1 MIAVR
6 QHPDPAVSAYDA
18 VTGRRSVRAFLAD
31 AVPDETVDRILSAAA
46 RAPSGQ
52 NMQPWL
58 VHVVTGDTRA
68 RLCREVASAVRQG
81 ERSDEY
87 AYFPPEIREPYR
99 ARRRKVGFDLFAI
112 YGIGR
117 DDIAGRQEALLRNFD
132 FFGAPVGLFFTMER
146 DWGLGAWIDMGN
158 YMTNVMTLAPAFG
171 LATCPQQAWAEY
183 GAAVRRVLPVP
194 EGHVIVSGMALGVA
208 DPDAAVNRLLTDRE
222 PTSAFV
228 VRHG

>member
-1 MIAVR
+1 MVD
-6 QHPDPAVSAYDA
+6 PDKRVSAYDA
-18 VTGRRSVRAFLAD
+18 IAGRRSVRAFLPVPVAD
-31 AVPDETVDRILSAAA
+31 EVIDQILTAAS

-52 NMQPWL
+52 NMQPWQ

-68 RLCREVASAVRQG
+68 RLCAEVTAAVSAG

-87 AYFPPEIREPYR
+87 PYFPADIREPYR
-99 ARRRKVGFDLFAI
+99 SCRRKVGFDLFAI

-117 DDIAGRQEALLRNFD
+117 DDLEGRQRALLRNFD

-146 DWGLGAWIDMGN
+146 DWGYGAWIDMGN
-158 YMTNVMTLAPAFG
+158 FMTNVMTLAPAFG

-194 EGHVIVSGMALGVA
+194 KQHVIVSGMALGYA
-208 DPDAAVNRLLTDRE
+208 DPRADVNRLVTERVPVE
-222 PTSAFV
+222 QFV
-228 VRHG
+228 IRYD